1 VPLEAPGLIPTGAT
15 TLHHAYGEVT
25 ALIEAIWNDI
35 SVSLGLL
42 CSATAVAFLLF
53 AGIFL
58 LGATSFFLGWLLL
71 LASGLIFATMTV
83 VMDCKWVEIKRLR
96 WRWLGRAIRDVVQQS
111 ESITQSN
118 LRSLYFRS
126 ATIHDYREA
135 REYLHYCG
143 FGLYGYPGCRIKRE
157 HQVQAFAKAFER
169 SAKGYPYRA
178 RFRVCRAHGVT
189 INALTVFEL
198 RRQDGSV
205 VTISPQKL

>member
-1 VPLEAPGLIPTGAT
+1 M
-15 TLHHAYGEVT
+15 
-25 ALIEAIWNDI
+25 IEAIWNDV

-189 INALTVFEL
+189 VTALTVFEL

-205 VTISPQKL
+205 VIISPQKL